1 MRSINFNPDIC
12 NADGEVVRMLTLD
25 EKREKLQE
33 FCNKH
38 VYCDDCAIAK
48 QYEEHMCD
56 DEYCFYDE
64 FGERT
69 PKVSDMVVKK
79 YYDFLLLDVK
89 EIEDN
94 VNHPNHYETGKFE
107 CIEVMEEAIG
117 TDAVKDFCVCN
128 AFKYIYRH
136 KRKNGKEDLE
146 KARWY
151 INKYLELCEKE

>member
-1 MRSINFNPDIC
+1 
-12 NADGEVVRMLTLD
+12 
-25 EKREKLQE
+25 
-33 FCNKH
+33 
-38 VYCDDCAIAK
+38 
-48 QYEEHMCD
+48 MCD

-69 PKVSDMVVKK
+69 PKVSDALVEK
-79 YYDFLLLDVK
+79 YYDFLLLHPR

-94 VNHPNHYETGKFE
+94 VNHPAHYESGKFE
-107 CIEVMEEAIG
+107 CIEVMQEALG